1 MLNSQGDDSR
11 GEGLGDHLGVHTEG
25 TVFGAGAGRR
35 TAGGLG
41 GSPGVGFPRQD
52 ETQTQ
57 EWQAYQP
64 CPSLSELRHPW
75 AGGKRSHFLKFLL
88 SGFCERWWSRLPTT
102 PAVLIMLSAALR
114 EPAWGRGEGCE
125 RKRREGGG
133 GEWGES
139 CVSSVG
145 VGALQL
151 PWICAIFLPEPLP
164 ECTLQEWRSRLL
176 SSLY

>member
-57 EWQAYQP
+57 E
-64 CPSLSELRHPW
+64 
-75 AGGKRSHFLKFLL
+75 
-88 SGFCERWWSRLPTT
+88 
-102 PAVLIMLSAALR
+102 
-114 EPAWGRGEGCE
+114 
-125 RKRREGGG
+125 
-133 GEWGES
+133 
-139 CVSSVG
+139 
-145 VGALQL
+145 
-151 PWICAIFLPEPLP
+151 
-164 ECTLQEWRSRLL
+164 
-176 SSLY
+176 